1 MSYQALYRKFRPD
14 TFDKVVGQEQIVHTL
29 KNEILS
35 DMVSHAYLF
44 CGTRGTGKTSTAKIF
59 AKAINCLSPKDGEP
73 CGKCELCKAMQEGR
87 SVNVIEIDAA
97 SNNSVENIRDLRE
110 QVKYPP
116 TEGKYKVYIID
127 EVHML
132 SSGAFNA
139 LLKTL
144 EEPPDYV
151 IFILATTET
160 QKVPI
165 TILSRCQRFDFIHIS
180 SGEITKT
187 LKKYVKYEKASADDS
202 ALATIARLADGSM
215 RDSLSILDQCL
226 AFYHDETITEE
237 KVLDVCGATDNTVF
251 FEMTSAIAGKKA
263 SKAMDIIDDI
273 VYRGRDISQFT
284 VSFLQHLRNL
294 LVVSTVGESE
304 NVLDLSQETIKRL
317 SVQAKKIS
325 PEEII
330 YYIRIFSQLISDMKY
345 VSNKRILLEVEII
358 KLCSNITKNNS
369 EYILSRLAELERKIK
384 NGAFVVNTTEGTKT
398 EKKTELK
405 SKKVLPK
412 AVPEDIQKVKKEW
425 KDIVSGF
432 EMPERSYLE
441 TTDIGY
447 MDDGRL
453 SIVCDEPVYKDL
465 IENKKEVV
473 AEKLEEKF
481 QKQFEIK
488 TVEKKDYDEYEKVTY
503 GITNEDEE
511 FDAFFGTMSQMFS
524 DAEVIE

>member
-1 MSYQALYRKFRPD
+1 MAYQALYRKFRPD
-14 TFDKVVGQEQIVHTL
+14 TFDKVVGQDHIVRTL

-73 CGKCELCKAMQEGR
+73 CGKCALCKAMQEGR

-97 SNNSVENIRDLRE
+97 SNNGVENIRDIRE
-110 QVKYPP
+110 EVKYPP

-132 SSGAFNA
+132 SQGAFNA

-144 EEPPDYV
+144 EEPPAHV
-151 IFILATTET
+151 IFILATTDP
-160 QKVPI
+160 QKVPV
-165 TILSRCQRFDFIHIS
+165 TILSRCQRFDFRRIS

-187 LKKYVKYEKASADDS
+187 LKKYVKAEKASADDA
-202 ALATIARLADGSM
+202 ALAAVARLADGSM

-237 KVLDVCGATDNTVF
+237 KVLEVCGATDNSVF
-251 FEMTSAIAGKKA
+251 FEMTDAIAGKKS

-273 VYRGRDISQFT
+273 VYKGRDISQFT
-284 VSFLQHLRNL
+284 ASFLQHLRNL
-294 LVVSTVGESE
+294 LIVSTVGESE
-304 NVLDLSQETIKRL
+304 NVLDLSQENIKRL
-317 SVQAKKIS
+317 SAQAKKIS

-330 YYIRIFSQLISDMKY
+330 YYIRVFSQLISDIKY
-345 VSNKRILLEVEII
+345 ASNKRILLEVEVI
-358 KLCSNITKNNS
+358 KLCSNVAKDNS
-369 EYILSRLAELERKIK
+369 DYILSRLAELERKIK
-384 NGAFVVNTTEGTKT
+384 SGALAVNTTEGTQP

-405 SKKVLPK
+405 TKKVLPK

-432 EMPERSYLE
+432 EMPERAYVE
-441 TTDIGY
+441 KTDIGY

-453 SIVCDEPVYKDL
+453 SVVCDEPVYKDL
-465 IENKKEVV
+465 IENKKEVI
-473 AEKLEEKF
+473 AEKLEERF

-511 FDAFFGTMSQMFS
+511 FDAFFGKMSQMFS